1 VSAKSNIE
9 ESNSKSLTLR
19 KAVLEGIR
27 EEMLADPAVL
37 MVGQDLGKFEGPLKS
52 AEGLFAEFGPSRII
66 ETAICESSMT
76 SLAVGM
82 ALTGMRPIVE
92 IMFSDLLP
100 IATTPIVQLAAN
112 IRYLSGNAAS
122 VPMVIRTRG
131 GDGPY
136 RAHPQ
141 NYEALFAHSPGLII
155 VVPSNPRDA
164 KGLIK
169 SAIRSNDPVLFIENI
184 FLYNAYR
191 ETVPVETALVPLRKA
206 AVARQGRDL
215 TIVTYGRSVRTAL
228 TAAEQLATGGVEA
241 EIVDLRTVAPFDEE
255 TILQS
260 VKKTRR
266 LLVVHEAWEVGGIG
280 AEIISRATQRA
291 FASLASAPELVG
303 APAVPVP
310 WAEPLRDAL
319 LPSVDRIM
327 AAASRVLGA

>member
-1 VSAKSNIE
+1 ME
-9 ESNSKSLTLR
+9 
-19 KAVLEGIR
+19 
-27 EEMLADPAVL
+27 
-37 MVGQDLGKFEGPLKS
+37 
-52 AEGLFAEFGPSRII
+52 
-66 ETAICESSMT
+66 
-76 SLAVGM
+76 
-82 ALTGMRPIVE
+82 
-92 IMFSDLLP
+92 
-100 IATTPIVQLAAN
+100 
-112 IRYLSGNAAS
+112 
-122 VPMVIRTRG
+122 
-131 GDGPY
+131 
-136 RAHPQ
+136 PQ
-141 NYEALFAHSPGLII
+141 
-155 VVPSNPRDA
+155 
-164 KGLIK
+164 
-169 SAIRSNDPVLFIENI
+169 
-184 FLYNAYR
+184 
-191 ETVPVETALVPLRKA
+191 VPLRKA